1 MAGLPF
7 TKLPVSPE
15 QDMQKEVQSG
25 RQHIQ
30 DKFALQWQTVNNNA
44 RILGKT
50 KHQLMLRQ
58 LHDNAKQEML
68 EFNQNAQQQM
78 EQLQRVNNISRAGGF
93 TPEKAEELKAGMV
106 YGGDVAGAM
115 YPKEAREKTVPEQL
129 GVLDAYSRLI
139 SNEKNNNFREY
150 TPEVKP
156 PSKLAFATP
165 LTGAYSAI
173 RSISQAAKAKKSGV
187 TIQILDRTIPAKD
200 AKGKP
205 ILDKYGDPVMGSYRP
220 ANEEEKQRYK
230 NLLQKEKDIQ
240 MERDRLV
247 AMPDVFARKPG
258 TKGGTFG
265 DKIAAS
271 YGKPEVKQQTNND
284 PFGLFK

>member
-1 MAGLPF
+1 MAGFSF

-15 QDMQKEVQSG
+15 QDMQKEVQAG
-25 RQHIQ
+25 RQRIQ

-78 EQLQRVNNISRAGGF
+78 EQLQQVNNISRAGGF

-150 TPEVKP
+150 KPEVKP
-156 PSKLAFATP
+156 PSRLTYLYNP
-165 LTGAYSAI
+165 LLGAI
-173 RSISQAAKAKKSGV
+173 QDVRHKMAKKPGV

-230 NLLQKEKDIQ
+230 NLLQEEKDIQ
-240 MERDRLV
+240 MEKDRLV
-247 AMPDVFARKPG
+247 ATPNVFARQPG

-271 YGKPEVKQQTNND
+271 YGKPTTKQQTNND
-284 PFGLFK
+284 PLGLFK

>member
-7 TKLPVSPE
+7 TQLPVSPE
-15 QDMQKEVQSG
+15 QDMQKEVQAG
-25 RQHIQ
+25 RQRIQ

-150 TPEVKP
+150 TPEDKP
-156 PSKLAFATP
+156 PSRLTYLYNP
-165 LTGAYSAI
+165 LLGAI
-173 RSISQAAKAKKSGV
+173 QDVRHKMAKKPGV

-230 NLLQKEKDIQ
+230 NLLQEEKDIQ
-240 MERDRLV
+240 KEKDRLV

-284 PFGLFK
+284 PLGLFK